1 MVCKHTFLKL
11 FYYEGMDRQSFS
23 PPFIDMS
30 INLGSAF
37 LRLISFSYEEKY
49 FMQIYEINLYYNKK
63 NKKNTLWGYFIFLI
77 IQID

>member
-30 INLGSAF
+30 INPGSAF

-49 FMQIYEINLYYNKK
+49 FYANIWNKSILQQK
-63 NKKNTLWGYFIFLI
+63 NKKNTLWGYFTFLK